1 MNPIRLLTVRGH
13 ELAGGFYLMW
23 FNPSLEITTDPV
35 ANLAKTANY
44 QPDIIKPPPE
54 ISRISEISSKV
65 VSENE
70 TPELSKLAELAEL
83 ATPPD
88 NQIFVSCGQC
98 LHFKCHNAHGKGA
111 GYCLIGGDYGLWGET
126 QHQCIKFDAMV
137 ERVELPDPKPN
148 AIMVKCFTPNGNL
161 IEVEA
166 RDPQHAEWL
175 RQSNPPQGILK

>member
-1 MNPIRLLTVRGH
+1 
-13 ELAGGFYLMW
+13 MW

-35 ANLAKTANY
+35 ANLANSANY
-44 QPDIIKPPPE
+44 QSDLKE
-54 ISRISEISSKV
+54 ISKISGISNQV
-65 VSENE
+65 VIENE
-70 TPELSKLAELAEL
+70 ITNPLELAELAEL
-83 ATPPD
+83 ATHPVVKT
-88 NQIFVSCGQC
+88 NVACGQC

-111 GYCLIGGDYGLWGET
+111 GYCLIGGDYGLWSET

-137 ERVELPDPKPN
+137 VWVELPDPKPN
-148 AIMVKCFTPNGNL
+148 AIMVKCYTPNGNL